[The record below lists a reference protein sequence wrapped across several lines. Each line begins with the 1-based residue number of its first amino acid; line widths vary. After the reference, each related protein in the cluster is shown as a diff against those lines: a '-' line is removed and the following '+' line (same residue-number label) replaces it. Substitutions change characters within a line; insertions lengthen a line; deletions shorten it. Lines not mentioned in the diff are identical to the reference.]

1 MFVKHNLTGTRLYN
15 IWTHM
20 KQRCYNPKNS
30 RYANYHDR
38 GITVCDEWR
47 NDFMAF
53 RKWALENGYSENLT
67 LDRKDNDGNYCPENC
82 HWTTKRVQN
91 NNRTMNHCLILN
103 GVSKT
108 IGEWSSELGIPW
120 STIYTRL
127 SKGCSVKEALRRA

>member
-1 MFVKHNLTGTRLYN
+1 
-15 IWTHM
+15 M
-20 KQRCYNPKNS
+20 KQRCYNPKNT
-30 RYANYHDR
+30 RYTNYHDR
-38 GITVCDEWR
+38 GIVVCDEWR

-91 NNRTMNHCLILN
+91 NNRTMNHHLVLN

-127 SKGCSVKEALRRA
+127 SKGRSVEEALRRA

>member
-1 MFVKHNLTGTRLYN
+1 MFVKHNLTGSRMYN

-20 KQRCYNPKNS
+20 NQRCYNPNNS

-91 NNRTMNHCLILN
+91 NNRTINHHLILN

-120 STIYTRL
+120 TTIYTRL
-127 SKGCSVKEALRRA
+127 SRGCSVEDALRRV